1 MTRLMSA
8 PKPEQALELDVFC
21 SPVGEAW
28 RVYVRP
34 TWLPGYLARCFDR
47 HGEAY
52 PVYLDLEDL
61 EYQMSSSGVE
71 YERLQSV
78 SGGVQLFAK
87 GHAATVLAV
96 WLSQCF
102 ASDQRLIGGT
112 ETTEN
117 TGMTG

>member
-1 MTRLMSA
+1 MTQLRSA
-8 PKPEQALELDVFC
+8 PKPEQALELDIFC
-21 SPVGEAW
+21 SPVDEAW

-34 TWLPGYLARCFDR
+34 SWLPGYLARCFDR

-61 EYQMSSSGVE
+61 DYQMASSGVT
-71 YERLQSV
+71 YDRLPSA

-96 WLSQCF
+96 WLSQSF
-102 ASDQRLIGGT
+102 ASDQRPTRGT
-112 ETTEN
+112 RDSEE
-117 TGMTG
+117 

>member
-1 MTRLMSA
+1 MIRLIA
-8 PKPEQALELDVFC
+8 PPKPQDAFELDVFC
-21 SPVGEAW
+21 SRASDAW

-47 HGEAY
+47 YGEAF

-61 EYQMSSSGVE
+61 DYQMNSSGVE
-71 YERLQSV
+71 YQRLPSAA
-78 SGGVQLFAK
+78 GGVQLLAK

-102 ASDQRLIGGT
+102 ASDQRHFGGNSP
-112 ETTEN
+112 TEN
-117 TGMTG
+117 SGRAG

>member
-1 MTRLMSA
+1 MNRLITP
-8 PKPEQALELDVFC
+8 PKPQESLELDVFC
-21 SPVGEAW
+21 SPSGDAW

-47 HGEAY
+47 HGEAF

-61 EYQMSSSGVE
+61 DYQMSSSGVE
-71 YERLQSV
+71 YQRSV
-78 SGGVQLFAK
+78 SAAGGVQLLAK

-102 ASDQRLIGGT
+102 ASDQRHLGQMSSR
-112 ETTEN
+112 EP
-117 TGMTG
+117 GMTG

>member
-1 MTRLMSA
+1 MNQLASVPRSD
-8 PKPEQALELDVFC
+8 QALELDVFC
-21 SPVGEAW
+21 SPVDEAW

-47 HGEAY
+47 KGEAY

-61 EYQMSSSGVE
+61 DYQMSLSGVA
-71 YERLQSV
+71 YEKFPSA
-78 SGGVQLFAK
+78 SGGVQLLAK

-102 ASDQRLIGGT
+102 ASGQRTGGGAT
-112 ETTEN
+112 SESS
-117 TGMTG
+117 GMVG

>member
-1 MTRLMSA
+1 MNQLASP
-8 PKPEQALELDVFC
+8 PKPEQAFELDIFC

-61 EYQMSSSGVE
+61 DYQMSSSGVS
-71 YERLQSV
+71 YERRPST
-78 SGGVQLFAK
+78 SGGVQLYAK
-87 GHAATVLAV
+87 GHAATVLSV

-102 ASDQRLIGGT
+102 ASVER
-112 ETTEN
+112 ETTL
-117 TGMTG
+117 GACGRSSSVG

>member
-1 MTRLMSA
+1 MTQLASTPR
-8 PKPEQALELDVFC
+8 PDQALELDVFC
-21 SPVGEAW
+21 SRVGDAW

-47 HGEAY
+47 HGEAF

-61 EYQMSSSGVE
+61 DYQMSVSGVTFGK
-71 YERLQSV
+71 YPSAA
-78 SGGVQLFAK
+78 GGAIQLIAT

-102 ASDQRLIGGT
+102 ASDQRSFGASGSDRDVLAG
-112 ETTEN
+112 
-117 TGMTG
+117 

>member
-1 MTRLMSA
+1 MTQLASV

-21 SPVGEAW
+21 SPVGDAW

-61 EYQMSSSGVE
+61 DYQMSSSDVE
-71 YERLQSV
+71 YERTPSTT
-78 SGGVQLFAK
+78 GAVQLVAK

-102 ASDQRLIGGT
+102 ASDQRLVGA
-112 ETTEN
+112 ERRDSE
-117 TGMTG
+117 GMNG

>member
-1 MTRLMSA
+1 MTQLASV
-8 PKPEQALELDVFC
+8 PKPEQALELDIFC

-34 TWLPGYLARCFDR
+34 TWLPGYLSRCFDR

-61 EYQMSSSGVE
+61 DYQMSSSGVA
-71 YERLQSV
+71 YERRASTT
-78 SGGVQLFAK
+78 GAVQLRAQ

-102 ASDQRLIGGT
+102 ASDQRLITGASPDQG
-112 ETTEN
+112 
-117 TGMTG
+117 GMTG

>member
-1 MTRLMSA
+1 MNQLASV
-8 PKPEQALELDVFC
+8 PGSNQALELDIFC
-21 SPVGEAW
+21 SPVGEAF
-28 RVYVRP
+28 RIYVRP

-61 EYQMSSSGVE
+61 DYQMSSSGVL
-71 YERLQSV
+71 YDKFASA
-78 SGGVQLFAK
+78 SGGVQLLAK

-102 ASDQRLIGGT
+102 ASDQRLVGKT
-112 ETTEN
+112 SPEPA
-117 TGMTG
+117 GMAG

>member
-1 MTRLMSA
+1 MNHLASVPRSD
-8 PKPEQALELDVFC
+8 QALELDLFC

-52 PVYLDLEDL
+52 PVYIDLEDL
-61 EYQMSSSGVE
+61 EYQMSSSGVV
-71 YERLQSV
+71 YEKFPSA
-78 SGGVQLFAK
+78 SGGVQLLAK

-102 ASDQRLIGGT
+102 ASGQRQVG
-112 ETTEN
+112 ESPSESS
-117 TGMTG
+117 GMVG